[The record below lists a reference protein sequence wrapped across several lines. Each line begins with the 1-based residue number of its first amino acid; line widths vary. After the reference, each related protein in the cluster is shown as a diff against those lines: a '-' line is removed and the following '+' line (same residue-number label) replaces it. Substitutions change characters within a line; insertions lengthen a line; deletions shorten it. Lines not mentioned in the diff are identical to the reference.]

1 MERNSGD
8 GMDDPR
14 RLSEGLS
21 LVTATW
27 ESELA
32 GKRLGEADIDG
43 QSSADLANSLTRLDE
58 LLDPSLLPPLWI
70 DISSDPP
77 TTFTNEGSAPDQA
90 IKVTPESLLRG
101 RRAQILR
108 QLKRATEA
116 EKVEMSRKLAEKSPD
131 DPEISSIEDKLERL
145 NEEEVHFDELRNEGN
160 ARSDQRAFALEM
172 QATQLQADIQAIQ
185 LQADIDERERR
196 TRTELWLARLSRD
209 SIAAIVGGVLLI
221 SFAIAVIVAMFTG
234 TEITDVVQNS
244 FLLILGYFFGAA
256 VARRPSS
263 ASDQDAPRAPTP

>member
-1 MERNSGD
+1 M
-8 GMDDPR
+8 
-14 RLSEGLS
+14 
-21 LVTATW
+21 
-27 ESELA
+27 
-32 GKRLGEADIDG
+32 
-43 QSSADLANSLTRLDE
+43 
-58 LLDPSLLPPLWI
+58 
-70 DISSDPP
+70 
-77 TTFTNEGSAPDQA
+77 
-90 IKVTPESLLRG
+90 
-101 RRAQILR
+101 
-108 QLKRATEA
+108 
-116 EKVEMSRKLAEKSPD
+116 AEKSPD

-172 QATQLQADIQAIQ
+172 QATQLQADLQAIQ

-196 TRTELWLARLSRD
+196 TRADIWQTRLSRD

-256 VARRPSS
+256 VARRPSG